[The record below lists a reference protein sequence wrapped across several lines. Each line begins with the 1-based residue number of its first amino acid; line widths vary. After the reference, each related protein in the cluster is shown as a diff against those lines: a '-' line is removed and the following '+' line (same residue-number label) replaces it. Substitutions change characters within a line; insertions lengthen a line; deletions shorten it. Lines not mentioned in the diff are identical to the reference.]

1 MFQKYKKTIENLKSN
16 DNKLKEVIKKLYGD
30 Y

>member
-1 MFQKYKKTIENLKSN
+1 MSQKYKKTIENLKSN